1 MIHWARHCSHLH
13 RPTQVGDAIADMH
26 ERQTAKATLQKNSV
40 MYVARIAHLV
50 HRATRKFKQIGER
63 NLRSQ
68 LAIARLSGAMLVPV
82 GCATICDGCVTG
94 SSLSLYFALSLFLTI
109 YLLSLSL
116 SLLLSF
122 SPPL

>member
-68 LAIARLSGAMLVPV
+68 LAIARIARDRERDKAAKEEEAKRQARAERYEALDKEPDDDINNDSTSGTART
-82 GCATICDGCVTG
+82 C
-94 SSLSLYFALSLFLTI
+94 SR
-109 YLLSLSL
+109 
-116 SLLLSF
+116 
-122 SPPL
+122 